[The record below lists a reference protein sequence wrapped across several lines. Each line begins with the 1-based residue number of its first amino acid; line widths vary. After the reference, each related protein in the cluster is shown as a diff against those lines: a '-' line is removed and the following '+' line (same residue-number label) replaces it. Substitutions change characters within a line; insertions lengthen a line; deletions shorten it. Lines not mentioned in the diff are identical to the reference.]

1 MSTLAAAPY
10 VLLTTFRRSG
20 VGVSTPVWVGADG
33 DDLLVTTRGTS
44 GKVKRIRNGSRV
56 TLVECDRQGNVE
68 PGAIAVEAHAV
79 IETDDAAITRLVEVI
94 ESKYGDAYRRI
105 LAAAAQR
112 PPGEESVA
120 VRITL

>member
-1 MSTLAAAPY
+1 MTSLAAAPY

-20 VGVSTPVWVGADG
+20 VGVATPVWVAADG

-44 GKVKRIRNGSRV
+44 GKAKRIRNGSRV
-56 TLVECDRQGNVE
+56 TLVECDRQGSVE
-68 PGAIAVEAHAV
+68 PGSVVVEATAV
-79 IETDDAAITRLVEVI
+79 IETDDAAIARLVEVI

-105 LAAAAQR
+105 LAAAAER

>member
-1 MSTLAAAPY
+1 MSSLADAPF

-33 DDLLVTTRGTS
+33 DELLVTTRGTT
-44 GKVKRIRNGSRV
+44 GKVKRIRNNPRV
-56 TLVECDRQGNVE
+56 TLVVCDRVGNVS
-68 PGAIAVEAHAV
+68 PGAIAVEANAV
-79 IETDDAAITRLVEVI
+79 IETDDAAIARLVEVI
-94 ESKYGDAYRRI
+94 EHKYGDAYRRI
-105 LAAAAQR
+105 LAAAAER